1 MDPKRGPTYFALH
14 IIDVPIALLYN
25 VKALKMAR
33 HWRLIK
39 LTRVPIVMILMMN
52 HLAYSTYFDKLL
64 ELGSKKLFFLKEH
77 DMLLIVIVIGWFI
90 YFFFQRFCKFR

>member
-52 HLAYSTYFDKLL
+52 HLAYTYFDKLL
-64 ELGSKKLFFLKEH
+64 ELGSKKLFFFKEH
-77 DMLLIVIVIGWFI
+77 DMLLIAIGWFI
-90 YFFFQRFCKFR
+90 YFFSTFLQILLAV

>member
-52 HLAYSTYFDKLL
+52 HLAYTYFDKLL

-77 DMLLIVIVIGWFI
+77 DMLLIAIGWFI
-90 YFFFQRFCKFR
+90 YFFQRFCRFR